1 MDTSLCMFSNCIRT
15 AFTLSLL
22 EINHYIVIG
31 YSEGNF
37 SQQRTKVLPLFIEG
51 VPLKEG
57 REFLFLNSQL
67 KKTPPSLRDTS
78 SINRGGALI
87 RRRGA
92 LTLNSQLLIL
102 N

>member
-37 SQQRTKVLPLFIEG
+37 FQTIRKIKNGALPLS
-51 VPLKEG
+51 LKLSCPAIG
-57 REFLFLNSQL
+57 
-67 KKTPPSLRDTS
+67 
-78 SINRGGALI
+78 
-87 RRRGA
+87 
-92 LTLNSQLLIL
+92 
-102 N
+102 